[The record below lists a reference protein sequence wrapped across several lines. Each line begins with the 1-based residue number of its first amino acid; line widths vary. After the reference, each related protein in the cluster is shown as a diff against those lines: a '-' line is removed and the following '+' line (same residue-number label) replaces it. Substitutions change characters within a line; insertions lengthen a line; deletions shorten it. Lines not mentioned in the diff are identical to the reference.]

1 MNYYLAFI
9 SAFGKLICN
18 HFIITISGFRTQQFT
33 YLIDKMILSFATFSI
48 KEISEHIFDEGPDS
62 IDFEGNFLDVRL

>member
-1 MNYYLAFI
+1 
-9 SAFGKLICN
+9 
-18 HFIITISGFRTQQFT
+18 
-33 YLIDKMILSFATFSI
+33 MILSFATCSI